1 MAVEARLSSVPR
13 IWVAEFSNRSRQL
26 GITQFLINYSPETRE
41 KWCPKR
47 SRDSQMVMVYI
58 LVGHQGSTIS
68 CLAPLPWGSSA
79 PILEFVLK
87 LTKFLSQELFQNCVK
102 IWKDKKTSAIDKHL
116 VSIRFLY
123 GDPSKNRKV
132 VHHRIFTCPIFWG
145 VLQFVLS
152 FIDIGAPSWRFF
164 GDAVHR
170 SRSCHLAASVRR
182 SPQQIPRDPWGIP
195 QRRDSHPLS
204 LVRRKLSCQKKHQES
219 VLKKCILPFFPSPFS
234 L

>member
-1 MAVEARLSSVPR
+1 MSK
-13 IWVAEFSNRSRQL
+13 F
-26 GITQFLINYSPETRE
+26 E
-41 KWCPKR
+41 K
-47 SRDSQMVMVYI
+47 
-58 LVGHQGSTIS
+58 T
-68 CLAPLPWGSSA
+68 
-79 PILEFVLK
+79 
-87 LTKFLSQELFQNCVK
+87 
-102 IWKDKKTSAIDKHL
+102 KKTSAIDKHL

-219 VLKKCILPFFPSPFS
+219 VLKKMHTAIFPVS
-234 L
+234 LFAVNSVQRRGLRWGGPYLGVEGPGLYTHR